1 MGQNRCT
8 NSVEFSLHRL
18 HFPIVGDPL
27 RLVPIPNFYQGIVQ
41 QLVSDFA
48 FPQLR
53 REPVVPVKVNLQTA
67 RQPGGHPDIGQAQFF
82 VEKVEIVVQALAVV
96 RL

>member
-1 MGQNRCT
+1 MGQNRCA

-18 HFPIVGDPL
+18 HFPIVADSL
-27 RLVPIPNFYQGIVQ
+27 RLVPISNFYQGIVQ
-41 QLVSDFA
+41 QLVSDFCVS
-48 FPQLR
+48 
-53 REPVVPVKVNLQTA
+53 PVAPRTRCAVKVNLQTA

-82 VEKVEIVVQALAVV
+82 AEKVEIVVQALAVV